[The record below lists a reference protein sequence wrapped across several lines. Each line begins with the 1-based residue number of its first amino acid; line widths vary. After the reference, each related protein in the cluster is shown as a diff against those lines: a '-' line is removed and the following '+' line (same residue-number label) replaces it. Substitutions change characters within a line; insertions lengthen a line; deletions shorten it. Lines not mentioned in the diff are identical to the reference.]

1 MERTYK
7 KIDMET
13 AVSMLK
19 DHQLWLSSGGKEG
32 KQAVF
37 TGYDLSGL
45 DSDYAEARYVVPP
58 FWEKNLSKIDLSYS
72 NLSGLSFRKVNLSQ
86 ADFRGANLK
95 NTRFYWANLFE
106 ADFSGAD
113 ISEANIEESSLV
125 EVNLTK
131 VNLFKTSIAYSDLK
145 NANLQDANCQETNFQ
160 RTQLQGAN
168 LHGADFYGARF
179 VATTIEENQLTHI
192 RFAES
197 IEFSLAGADI
207 VSLQA
212 QESSVDEEIRQ
223 LKEKLKQVE
232 SKSKSDSQNN
242 QIKNDQLRSQLEQKE
257 EEKNRISERLKKL
270 EKELDVLK
278 EGRNQRIQDAKS
290 SLANALIN
298 TDNQIKNNENTA
310 CLFKWL
316 GIVLFG
322 MSIFLLINF
331 GSFVVCLPELFV
343 EKKLNILFYT
353 FPIITLMVIGTTCL
367 RHQKNLLAEVR
378 HFSNMK
384 HQIELYSGLLEASQ
398 HAAASFNNPEK
409 ADEYV
414 QETFTQIRNRLLNS
428 QYLPDNSSADKQ
440 SDNDFGSDKV
450 LDLLNKI
457 ADLSGK
463 KPMGN

>member
-1 MERTYK
+1 MEQTYK
-7 KIDMET
+7 KIDMDT

-72 NLSGLSFRKVNLSQ
+72 NLSGLYFREVNLSQ

-125 EVNLTK
+125 QANLTK
-131 VNLFKTSIAYSDLK
+131 ADLFKTSIAYSNLE
-145 NANLQDANCQETNFQ
+145 NANLQDANCQKMNFQ

-179 VATTIEENQLTHI
+179 VATTIEENQFIHI
-192 RFAES
+192 RFPES
-197 IEFSLAGADI
+197 IESPCWDTGL

-212 QESSVDEEIRQ
+212 QMAESENKIRQ
-223 LKEKLKQVE
+223 LKEELEQAKSVADQKNQEEINRLENQLKQE
-232 SKSKSDSQNN
+232 K
-242 QIKNDQLRSQLEQKE
+242 
-257 EEKNRISERLKKL
+257 EEKNRVSEILKDASK
-270 EKELDVLK
+270 KEL
-278 EGRNQRIQDAKS
+278 NSRIQDAID
-290 SLANALIN
+290 ALEHALKN
-298 TDNQIKNNENTA
+298 TDKQIENNENA
-310 CLFKWL
+310 ARLFKWF
-316 GIVLFG
+316 GISLFG
-322 MSIFLLINF
+322 IGIILLIAF
-331 GSFVVCLPELFV
+331 RFSSLPNSLPA
-343 EKKLNILFYT
+343 LLFYT
-353 FPIITLMVIGTTCL
+353 FPIITLVPIGTTCL
-367 RHQKNLLAEVR
+367 RHQKNLLGEIR

-384 HQIELYSGLLEASQ
+384 HQIELYSGLLKASLP
-398 HAAASFNNPEK
+398 AAASYYEPEK
-409 ADEYV
+409 AGEYV
-414 QETFTQIRNRLLNS
+414 QETFTQIRNRLLSNP
-428 QYLPDNSSADKQ
+428 YLPDNLSADKQ

-463 KPMGN
+463 KSMGN

>member
-1 MERTYK
+1 MEQTYK

-13 AVSMLK
+13 VVSMLK

-45 DSDYAEARYVVPP
+45 DSDYAEARYIVPP

-72 NLSGLSFRKVNLSQ
+72 NLSGLYFREVNLSQ

-95 NTRFYWANLFE
+95 NTHFYWATLFD

-125 EVNLTK
+125 QANLTK
-131 VNLFKTSIAYSDLK
+131 VNLFKTAIAYSNLED
-145 NANLQDANCQETNFQ
+145 ANLQDANCQKTNFQ

-179 VATTIEENQLTHI
+179 VATTIEENQFIHI
-192 RFAES
+192 RFPES
-197 IEFSLAGADI
+197 IESPYWDTGL

-212 QESSVDEEIRQ
+212 QMAESENKIRQ
-223 LKEKLKQVE
+223 LEKELEQAKSVADQESQEEINRLENQLKQE
-232 SKSKSDSQNN
+232 
-242 QIKNDQLRSQLEQKE
+242 R
-257 EEKNRISERLKKL
+257 EEKNRFSERLKDVSK
-270 EKELDVLK
+270 KEL
-278 EGRNQRIQDAKS
+278 NSRIQDAID
-290 SLANALIN
+290 ALEHALKN
-298 TDNQIKNNENTA
+298 TDKQIENNENA
-310 CLFKWL
+310 ARLFKFF
-316 GIVLFG
+316 GIGLFVIG
-322 MSIFLLINF
+322 IILLIAF
-331 GSFVVCLPELFV
+331 RFVSPPDSLPTL
-343 EKKLNILFYT
+343 LFYT
-353 FPIITLMVIGTTCL
+353 FPIITLMLIGTTCL
-367 RHQKNLLAEVR
+367 RHQKNLLGEVR

-384 HQIELYSGLLEASQ
+384 HQIELYSGLLKASLP
-398 HAAASFNNPEK
+398 AAASYYESEK
-409 ADEYV
+409 AGEYV
-414 QETFTQIRNRLLNS
+414 QETFTQIRNRLLSNP
-428 QYLPDNSSADKQ
+428 YLPDNSSADKQ
-440 SDNDFGSDKV
+440 SDNDLGSDKV